1 MTEFNQ
7 NDRVRIARAHEKDPD
22 DNLGL
27 VGLTGRVE
35 LVPPTEL
42 TETPDDA
49 YYFVP
54 DDPSRIPGLYRAMFG
69 SATIPVQGRYLE
81 LITDSEEDAA

>member
-1 MTEFNQ
+1 M
-7 NDRVRIARAHEKDPD
+7 RIARAHEKDPD

-42 TETPDDA
+42 TEGDPEDA
-49 YYFVP
+49 LYFVP
-54 DDPSRIPGLYRAMFG
+54 DDPSRIHGAYRAMFG